1 MPKKRKYKKRKKD
14 LLDYL
19 VLPRIPSFDLDPD
32 IKKSIFILI
41 MIIIGALGLLGVFE
55 SAGIVG
61 VYISI
66 ALEIAFGW
74 GKFFIPII
82 IILLGVALFYEDRF
96 ILRASNYF
104 GLLILILSSHTL
116 MQLFVHRDSWY
127 MSLDEGIGGGY
138 LGLFIAENSIKFTGI
153 YATWIIF
160 VCLFIIS
167 LTLTFNTSLSK
178 IIGKESIFIKL
189 FLPLTFII
197 EKLSEMK
204 INREMRRLEKEK
216 EKEEEDVE
224 EIELETEDMED
235 VDEDIEEEA
244 EDDGDFLEGVG
255 LEKEKT
261 TEQPKFNTKA
271 VPVPPS
277 ETKVASASL
286 DESLWWKNSGIN
298 IDIPINILTGGK
310 EKAKSGDIKANS
322 EIIRSTLENFHIPVE
337 MGAVAVGPTVTQY
350 TFKPSEGVKLAKITG
365 LGNDLAL
372 ALAAHPI
379 RIEAPI
385 PGKSLVGVEVPNE
398 TKAVVTLRSILKS
411 NEYKDRDNNLM
422 VALGEDVSGKPWLYN
437 LTKMPH
443 LLVAGAT
450 NSGKS
455 VCLNTIIVSLLYQNT
470 PDDLRFIM
478 VDPKRVELP
487 IYDGIPYL
495 LTPVITDIDKTV
507 NALKWCLKEMDRR
520 YEILQKKHKKN
531 IQSYNEVAKDRMPYI
546 VFVIDEL
553 ADLMVIAA
561 KDIEGAIIR
570 LAQMAR
576 AVGIH
581 LILAT
586 QRPSVDVIT
595 GLIKANMPSRIAF
608 SVASGTDSRTILD
621 SLGAEKLLGRGDMLF
636 STAEISKPVRIQG
649 AYVSDADIKKIIH
662 IIKKRGGETSY
673 VGDVTDDHKVRGL
686 GGSGSDSFSG
696 DGDGD
701 SRLEEAKEV
710 VINDQKASASY
721 LQRKLGLGYARAA
734 KILDMLE
741 DMGVVG
747 PSNGSKPR
755 EILISKEQYENML
768 ANGTSGVSLHSRD
781 EAVAPDN
788 YLGEDD
794 DPVTALRSKNI
805 EEDEEEEED
814 EEDENIDDE
823 EGEDLT
829 EEDKEDIDNEE
840 EDEDSEEDEDGEEV
854 DEEDEEDEEDEDEED
869 EEDEEINKDKDTKNK
884 KPDNSVPFEKLFSK

>member
-1 MPKKRKYKKRKKD
+1 MVKIKKRKTKKRKD

-19 VLPRIPSFDLDPD
+19 VLPKFPTFDLDPD
-32 IKKSIFILI
+32 VKRSIYILI
-41 MIIIGALGLLGVFE
+41 MIILGALGVLGVFN

-61 VYISI
+61 VYISLG
-66 ALEIAFGW
+66 LELAFGW
-74 GKFFIPII
+74 GRFFIPFII
-82 IILLGVALFYEDRF
+82 IILGLILFNDDRF
-96 ILRASNYF
+96 EIRASNYF
-104 GLLILILSSHTL
+104 GLLLLILSTEAL
-116 MQLFVHRDSWY
+116 MQFFVNKGFWGESIA
-127 MSLDEGIGGGY
+127 EGIGGGY
-138 LGLFIAENSIKFTGI
+138 LGLFLAENSLSLMGI
-153 YATWIIF
+153 YASWITFI
-160 VCLFIIS
+160 CLFIIS
-167 LTLTFNTSLSK
+167 LILTFNTSLSK
-178 IIGKESIFIKL
+178 LLGRESIFVKIL
-189 FLPLTFII
+189 YPFFYIL
-197 EKLSEMK
+197 EKISNLK
-204 INREMRRLEKEK
+204 TNRELKKIEEEVEKQNEDEEIEENLK
-216 EKEEEDVE
+216 KELIEMEKEENDE
-224 EIELETEDMED
+224 EIEDD
-235 VDEDIEEEA
+235 VSFPANEPQFNNKIIGVTPNSDIVHA
-244 EDDGDFLEGVG
+244 NAL
-255 LEKEKT
+255 LS
-261 TEQPKFNTKA
+261 NT
-271 VPVPPS
+271 S
-277 ETKVASASL
+277 
-286 DESLWWKNSGIN
+286 WWGNSGIN
-298 IDIPINILTGGK
+298 IEIPVNLLTGTTQ
-310 EKAKSGDIKANS
+310 KAKSGDIKSNM
-322 EIIRSTLENFHIPVE
+322 EIIKSTLSNFNIPVE
-337 MGAVAVGPTVTQY
+337 MGEVSVGPTVTQY

-365 LGNDLAL
+365 LSNDLAL

-398 TKAVVTLRSILKS
+398 TKAIVTLRELLKS
-411 NEYKDRDNNLM
+411 KEYKERDNNLM

-437 LTKMPH
+437 LAKMPH

-470 PDDLRFIM
+470 PDELRFIM

-487 IYDGIPYL
+487 AYDGIPYL
-495 LTPVITDIDKTV
+495 LTPVITNVDKTV

-531 IQSYNEVAKDRMPYI
+531 IQSYNEVAKDKMPYI

-581 LILAT
+581 LVLAT

-662 IIKKRGGETSY
+662 IIKKRGGETRY

-686 GGSGSDSFSG
+686 GGFGPDGMSGG
-696 DGDGD
+696 DGDGGD
-701 SRLEEAKEV
+701 SRLEEAKEI

-721 LQRKLGLGYARAA
+721 LQRKLSVGYARAA
-734 KILDMLE
+734 KLLDLLE
-741 DMGVVG
+741 EMGVVG

-755 EILISKEQYENML
+755 EILISREQYENMYSQ
-768 ANGTSGVSLHSRD
+768 GISGVNLHKRE
-781 EAVAPDN
+781 EAIAPDS
-788 YLGEDD
+788 YLGD
-794 DPVTALRSKNI
+794 DPITALRSKNI
-805 EEDEEEEED
+805 KEDEEDFLEDENEEEDEEEYNDDFEENMK
-814 EEDENIDDE
+814 END
-823 EGEDLT
+823 EDLT
-829 EEDKEDIDNEE
+829 EEDKDDIDNEDENKDE
-840 EDEDSEEDEDGEEV
+840 EGETAENDKKDEEENEDNIDEDDE
-854 DEEDEEDEEDEDEED
+854 
-869 EEDEEINKDKDTKNK
+869 NKKDTKNK
-884 KPDNSVPFEKLFSK
+884 KPDNRAPFEKLFSK